1 MIERRIYE
9 RTSTTVR
16 VEMSHPGFGTIVG
29 FTKDISDGGALV
41 QIENQPSPPVGTEV
55 FVRFKKAIGPINLEP
70 VKMKVVHQ
78 LRNVIGLMFIK

>member
-78 LRNVIGLMFIK
+78 LRNVIGLMFLK